1 MLFPGEAYRKL
12 IKDGQI
18 LADDYQQQAVLALDD
33 FYKAFNAAKA
43 TRRSIFSK
51 PCYPL
56 VTGLYLWGGVG
67 RGKTWLADL
76 LYDVLPSAVKHR
88 QHFHAFMQDI
98 QGMLKQH
105 EGRPDPLQF
114 IAKKLAAD
122 IRVLLLDEFSIV
134 DIGDAM
140 VIAQLL
146 KGLFDNG
153 ISLLTTSNVLPEDL
167 YNEGIQRTSFLPA
180 IELLTNHTRV
190 IHVGGSHDY
199 RRQTIEQLPVYSV
212 GGRQASLQF
221 DEEFKSLCPGQ
232 KIIENSDL
240 TVNNRHVRFK
250 KKSTDVIWFEFQQL
264 CQGPRHASDYLQI
277 ARNYHTL
284 FLEDIPVLDGSRDD
298 CARRF
303 ISMIDIFY
311 DHKVKLI
318 VSAQA
323 QPHSLYSGERL
334 AFEFQRTA
342 SRLLEMQSSEYLGQ
356 SHRD

>member
-1 MLFPGEAYRKL
+1 LLFPSEAYRKL
-12 IKDGQI
+12 IEDGQV
-18 LADDYQQQAVLALDD
+18 LADDYQQQAIIALDD
-33 FYKAFNAAKA
+33 FYQAFNAAKPK
-43 TRRSIFSK
+43 RRSIFSK
-51 PCYPL
+51 SRYPL

-76 LYDVLPSAVKHR
+76 LYDALPVSVKHR
-88 QHFHAFMQDI
+88 QHFHAFMRDI
-98 QGMLKQH
+98 QGLLKQH

-114 IAKKLAAD
+114 IAKKIAAD
-122 IRVLLLDEFSIV
+122 TRVLMLDEFNIV

-167 YNEGIQRTSFLPA
+167 YNEGIQRASFLPA
-180 IELLTNHTRV
+180 IELLKNHTRV
-190 IHVGGSHDY
+190 IHIGGSHDY
-199 RRQTIEQLPVYSV
+199 RRQTIEQLPVYSL
-212 GGRQASLQF
+212 GGKQASLQF

-232 KIIENSDL
+232 KIIEHSDL
-240 TVNNRHVRFK
+240 IVNNRRVRFK

-264 CQGPRHASDYLQI
+264 CQGPRHAADYLEI
-277 ARNYHTL
+277 ARCYHTL